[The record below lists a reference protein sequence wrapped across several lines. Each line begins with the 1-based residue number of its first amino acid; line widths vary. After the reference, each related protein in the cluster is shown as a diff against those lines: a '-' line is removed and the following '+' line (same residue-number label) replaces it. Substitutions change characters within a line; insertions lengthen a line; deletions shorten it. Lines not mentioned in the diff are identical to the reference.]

1 MVGNYVSWHSVPL
14 SNAGRQ
20 YPTLNYSNSRSRSNP
35 PTGASEKNGE
45 DLFTETSS
53 QQPRATLHSDLPMRV
68 EFDGAATASDIRTI
82 ASSDNA
88 LGLSELPS
96 EYLKAA

>member
-1 MVGNYVSWHSVPL
+1 MV
-14 SNAGRQ
+14 
-20 YPTLNYSNSRSRSNP
+20 
-35 PTGASEKNGE
+35 K
-45 DLFTETSS
+45 TSS
-53 QQPRATLHSDLPMRV
+53 QRLPRNNPRATLHSDLPMRV
-68 EFDGAATASDIRTI
+68 EFDGATTASDIRTI